1 MTNVLERF
9 EMYMQIKQCFVFPS
23 REAQILKVYKEMAMG
38 QRGTWM
44 LGDKGRGGA
53 AAGFL
58 GFSGEGAFQA
68 ESGGMRRGQP

>member
-1 MTNVLERF
+1 M
-9 EMYMQIKQCFVFPS
+9 
-23 REAQILKVYKEMAMG
+23 YKETAMG